1 MFISRGVIMKKAI
14 ASAKGKLVVFIPG
27 MGSITSTF
35 LAGIFNIRKGLSK
48 PFGSLTEMGH
58 IRLGKR
64 TESKHPKIKDFVPL
78 TSINDL
84 EFAGWDIFDHNMYK
98 AAIDA
103 GVIRSEHIDPV
114 KSELEAIKPMPA
126 VFDPEYVKNISG
138 PNVKKGANKMDMAQ
152 QLIDDMKKVMKEK
165 GSDRAVMVWNA
176 STEAY
181 HAPSAIHESLEAF
194 EKAMK
199 DNDPEIAPSSIYAY
213 AALTLGIPF
222 INGAPNFSVDI
233 KAIQELA
240 NKNKVP
246 IAGKDWKTGQTLMK
260 TIIGPGLK
268 TRLLGLNGWFSTN
281 ILGNRDGEVLDDPS
295 NFKTK
300 EVSKLSVLDSML
312 DAEQYPELYGD
323 YYHKVR
329 INYYPPRGDEK
340 EAWDNIDIFGWLGMP
355 MQIKINFL
363 CRDSILAAPIVLDTI
378 QFIDLAQRA
387 GFYGTQEWM
396 SFYFKSPMV
405 KEGLKPYHDIFI
417 QKTKLENTL
426 RHMMGEEL
434 ITRLGNEYYE

>member
-1 MFISRGVIMKKAI
+1 MKKAI

-126 VFDPEYVKNISG
+126 VFDSEYVKNISG
-138 PNVKKGANKMDMAQ
+138 PNVKKGVNKMDMAQ